1 MEFNLKNPIY
11 NAAGCKCATKEDL
24 DGLESSGSGAILT
37 KSCTFE
43 KRAGNPHP
51 KYWDNGYTSL
61 NSNGLENEGYE
72 FYLNYYDNYIKKY
85 ELETNNHNH
94 NHNHN
99 HNQNYNRKP
108 FILSVAGLTLDDNV
122 EIIKS
127 AIRYKVDAIELN
139 LSCPNIG
146 GVPVSQDIPT
156 FKNYLESIYFGTRYI
171 DHNIPIGLKLP
182 IYTNKGHIKQVSNLI
197 KEYSISFIS
206 CSNSMPNCIQ
216 FDIEEKNEKYDIKP
230 FIKNVSGGAGGGDF
244 MRNIVLG
251 QIYQFREFLPNRKD
265 TKIIMC
271 GGIRNGMDCY
281 LGKKVGADYFQVGT
295 QYMVEGPS
303 CFNRIFREYQDI
315 NQ

>member
-1 MEFNLKNPIY
+1 MEFKLKNPIY
-11 NAAGCKCATKEDL
+11 NAAGCKCTTKEDL
-24 DGLESSGSGAILT
+24 DGLESSESGAILT
-37 KSCTFE
+37 KSTTFE
-43 KRAGNPHP
+43 KREGNPHP

-85 ELETNNHNH
+85 ESETNNYSHTH
-94 NHNHN
+94 
-99 HNQNYNRKP
+99 NRKP
-108 FILSVAGLTLDDNV
+108 FILSVAGLTLDNNI
-122 EIIKS
+122 EIIKK
-127 AIRYKVDAIELN
+127 AISYKVDGIELN

-146 GVPVSQDIPT
+146 GVPISQDIPT

-171 DHNIPIGLKLP
+171 DYNIPIGLKLP
-182 IYTNKGHIKQVSNLI
+182 IYTNKGHIEQVSNLI

-206 CSNSMPNCIQ
+206 CSNSIPNCIQ
-216 FDIEEKNEKYDIKP
+216 FDIKEKNEKNEKNEKYNIEP
-230 FIKNVSGGAGGGDF
+230 VIKNVSGGAGGGDF

-271 GGIRNGMDCY
+271 GGIRTGMDCY

-303 CFNRIFREYQDI
+303 CFNIIFKEYRDI